1 MKKALCKVSIIPLI
15 ICLIFS
21 VYQSTA
27 YAKSND
33 TSIKDVKISC
43 GVLDPEFNSEKTK
56 YTLYIPSDLT
66 QIIITPTANSQNATA
81 NKINLTLSE
90 MQEPTISITCK
101 AESGDTQKY
110 TFKIKRIDKTV
121 SEIEKEIGKNGYAVY
136 INKSKFYQQTDFLI
150 CIGTVLTGI
159 IILILLYLFF
169 RKKLIK
175 PYDESEE
182 QFYLAD

>member
-1 MKKALCKVSIIPLI
+1 MRLPDVYIYFLMKRRKIRENIDGKEN
-15 ICLIFS
+15 
-21 VYQSTA
+21 
-27 YAKSND
+27 KS
-33 TSIKDVKISC
+33 
-43 GVLDPEFNSEKTK
+43 E
-56 YTLYIPSDLT
+56 
-66 QIIITPTANSQNATA
+66 
-81 NKINLTLSE
+81 
-90 MQEPTISITCK
+90 K

-150 CIGTVLTGI
+150 CLGTVLTGI

>member
-27 YAKSND
+27 FAKSND
-33 TSIKDVKISC
+33 TSIKEVKISC

-56 YTLYIPSDLT
+56 YTRY
-66 QIIITPTANSQNATA
+66 
-81 NKINLTLSE
+81 
-90 MQEPTISITCK
+90 SITCK

-121 SEIEKEIGKNGYAVY
+121 SEIEEEIGKNGYAVY

-150 CIGTVLTGI
+150 CLGTVLTGI
-159 IILILLYLFF
+159 IILTLLYLFF

>member
-21 VYQSTA
+21 IYQSTA
-27 YAKSND
+27 FAKLND
-33 TSIKDVKISC
+33 ASIKDVKISC

-66 QIIITPTANSQNATA
+66 QIIITPTASSQNATA

-101 AESGDTQKY
+101 AESGNTQKY

-121 SEIEKEIGKNGYAVY
+121 SEIEKEISKNGYAAY

-150 CIGTVLTGI
+150 CLGTVLAGI
-159 IILILLYLFF
+159 IILTLLYLFF

-182 QFYLAD
+182 PFYLAD

>member
-66 QIIITPTANSQNATA
+66 QIIITPTANSQDILSINAPPA
-81 NKINLTLSE
+81 LIRNSPIE
-90 MQEPTISITCK
+90 
-101 AESGDTQKY
+101 Y
-110 TFKIKRIDKTV
+110 DKPP
-121 SEIEKEIGKNGYAVY
+121 AV
-136 INKSKFYQQTDFLI
+136 N
-150 CIGTVLTGI
+150 
-159 IILILLYLFF
+159 
-169 RKKLIK
+169 
-175 PYDESEE
+175 P
-182 QFYLAD
+182 

>member
-27 YAKSND
+27 FAKSND

-43 GVLDPEFNSEKTK
+43 GVLDPE

-150 CIGTVLTGI
+150 CLGTVLTGI
-159 IILILLYLFF
+159 IILTLLYLFF

>member
-66 QIIITPTANSQNATA
+66 QIIITPTAKMLLQI
-81 NKINLTLSE
+81 KLTLRSVK
-90 MQEPTISITCK
+90 CK
-101 AESGDTQKY
+101 S
-110 TFKIKRIDKTV
+110 R
-121 SEIEKEIGKNGYAVY
+121 
-136 INKSKFYQQTDFLI
+136 
-150 CIGTVLTGI
+150 
-159 IILILLYLFF
+159 
-169 RKKLIK
+169 
-175 PYDESEE
+175 
-182 QFYLAD
+182 QFQ

>member
-27 YAKSND
+27 FAKSND
-33 TSIKDVKISC
+33 TSIKDVKIS
-43 GVLDPEFNSEKTK
+43 
-56 YTLYIPSDLT
+56 
-66 QIIITPTANSQNATA
+66 
-81 NKINLTLSE
+81 E
-90 MQEPTISITCK
+90 MQEPSISITCK
-101 AESGDTQKY
+101 AENGDTQKY

-121 SEIEKEIGKNGYAVY
+121 SEIEEEIGKNGYAVY

-150 CIGTVLTGI
+150 CLGTVLTGI
-159 IILILLYLFF
+159 IILTLLYLFF

>member
-1 MKKALCKVSIIPLI
+1 
-15 ICLIFS
+15 
-21 VYQSTA
+21 
-27 YAKSND
+27 
-33 TSIKDVKISC
+33 
-43 GVLDPEFNSEKTK
+43 
-56 YTLYIPSDLT
+56 
-66 QIIITPTANSQNATA
+66 
-81 NKINLTLSE
+81 

-121 SEIEKEIGKNGYAVY
+121 SEIEEEIGKNGYAVY

-150 CIGTVLTGI
+150 CLGTVLTGI
-159 IILILLYLFF
+159 IILTLLYLFF